1 MWNFYQNYSTG
12 CMNNN
17 TRTLP
22 DVHGKSNGRNFL
34 TLQLSWILDTDSTL
48 YTFGMWYLYRTT
60 KTQFKTLYRS
70 KRNVEKNLSTAN
82 SMQVG
87 GKDVKVL
94 TCDSCAKSSK
104 RPCQKKSEYSGMFGI
119 MYIIGIYQIF
129 LLACDWLNYVM
140 RHNTPK
146 VVMPPS
152 LNYGVLNPCNQFS
165 AHKSFYLS
173 VKQKVFSVTNQIY
186 L

>member
-1 MWNFYQNYSTG
+1 MLPKGNTMWNFYQNYSTG

-104 RPCQKKSEYSGMFGI
+104 RPCQEKSEYSGMFGI

-140 RHNTPK
+140 WHNTPR
-146 VVMPPS
+146 S
-152 LNYGVLNPCNQFS
+152 
-165 AHKSFYLS
+165 
-173 VKQKVFSVTNQIY
+173 
-186 L
+186 

>member
-70 KRNVEKNLSTAN
+70 KRNVQKNLSTAN

-104 RPCQKKSEYSGMFGI
+104 RPCQKESEYSGMFGI

-129 LLACDWLNYVM
+129 FAGLWLVELRYA
-140 RHNTPK
+140 TQYPK
-146 VVMPPS
+146 GRNAPKFKLWRFES
-152 LNYGVLNPCNQFS
+152 LQS
-165 AHKSFYLS
+165 
-173 VKQKVFSVTNQIY
+173 VFSP
-186 L
+186 